1 LKKQYILHL
10 FKHSNLNLY
19 NRFLIKTT
27 FSLFFIVLFLCK
39 SYNIL
44 AQENNDFTTTSPIQ
58 FLSEYIRIPSVSGN
72 ENQAAY
78 FLMQAC
84 EEKGL
89 YIYKISDTIG
99 SVNFAASLYPLDLK
113 KPNIIFHNHMDV
125 VPAGDSCNWNYPPYS
140 GTIAN
145 GKVWGRGSL
154 DNKGLAIIQLFT
166 IEKFVDLASNKDLPY
181 NVTIVCVSGEETGG
195 FTGSAIVSENFKEIF
210 NPVVVIG
217 EGGAGMDNIAFLD
230 KAKIFFGISITE
242 KSSVWLKLSYNVQSA
257 GHASI
262 AGSDYAYKRLI
273 KGLHKLIDKQQPI
286 QITNEVKLMF
296 SEAGKNI
303 GGIKGFAFKNL
314 DRKIF
319 RPTIKKYVKKVPEF
333 ESMLC
338 NTITV
343 SSFGE
348 IYETTNQTPME
359 VHATLD
365 CRLLPGTSTNDM
377 IDIIY
382 KAIND
387 SSLNISILKPSP
399 PAYTSYPDFFF
410 HQLSISIKKIFH
422 DAEVIPM
429 LLPASTDNSYYRASG
444 CPVFGLN
451 PMIIEAKQMNSIHNF
466 NEYIDI
472 EDINN
477 GILIF
482 EDFLQS
488 LLKPI

>member
-1 LKKQYILHL
+1 MH
-10 FKHSNLNLY
+10 HSNRSNCSIC
-19 NRFLIKTT
+19 NCILIKSIIS
-27 FSLFFIVLFLCK
+27 FFVALLFFFQTYQTK
-39 SYNIL
+39 
-44 AQENNDFTTTSPIQ
+44 AQEVYDFTTSSAIQ

-99 SVNFAASLYPLDLK
+99 SVNFAASLYPLNLN
-113 KPNIIFHNHMDV
+113 KPNIVFHNHMDV
-125 VPAGDSCNWNYPPYS
+125 VPAGDSCQWTYAPYS

-145 GKVWGRGSL
+145 GKVWGRGSM

-166 IEKFVDLASNKDLPY
+166 IEKFIGLAINKDLPY

-273 KGLHKLIDKQQPI
+273 KSLHKLIDKQQPI

-296 SEAGKNI
+296 TEAGKSI

-314 DRKIF
+314 DWKIF
-319 RPTIKKYVKKVPEF
+319 RPTIKKYVKNVPEF

-348 IYETTNQTPME
+348 IYNTTNQTPME

-365 CRLLPGTSTNDM
+365 CRLLPG
-377 IDIIY
+377 
-382 KAIND
+382 
-387 SSLNISILKPSP
+387 
-399 PAYTSYPDFFF
+399 
-410 HQLSISIKKIFH
+410 
-422 DAEVIPM
+422 
-429 LLPASTDNSYYRASG
+429 
-444 CPVFGLN
+444 
-451 PMIIEAKQMNSIHNF
+451 
-466 NEYIDI
+466 
-472 EDINN
+472 
-477 GILIF
+477 
-482 EDFLQS
+482 
-488 LLKPI
+488 

>member
-1 LKKQYILHL
+1 MKL
-10 FKHSNLNLY
+10 FKHSNHNIY
-19 NRFLIKTT
+19 HRFLIKST
-27 FSLFFIVLFLCK
+27 FSIFLIVLFLFK
-39 SYNIL
+39 SYKIQ
-44 AQENNDFTTTSPIQ
+44 AQENYDSSTTSAIQ
-58 FLSEYIRIPSVSGN
+58 FLSEYIRIPSASGN
-72 ENQAAY
+72 ENQAAI

-84 EEKGL
+84 EKKGL
-89 YIYKISDTIG
+89 HIYKISDTIG
-99 SVNFAASLYPLDLK
+99 SVNFAASLYPLSLN
-113 KPNIIFHNHMDV
+113 KPNIIFHNHIDI
-125 VPAGDSCNWNYPPYS
+125 VPAGDSNLWIYSPYS
-140 GTIAN
+140 GKIAD
-145 GKVWGRGSL
+145 GKIWGRGSL
-154 DNKGLAIIQLFT
+154 DNKGLAVIQLFT
-166 IEKFVDLASNKDLPY
+166 IEKFIDLAKKKDLPY

-195 FTGSAIVSENFKEIF
+195 FKGSAIVSENFKEIF

-217 EGGAGMDNIAFLD
+217 EGGAGMKDIAFLD
-230 KAKIFFGISITE
+230 KAKTFFGISITE
-242 KSSVWLKLSYNVQSA
+242 KSSVWLKINYKVQSA

-262 AGSDYAYKRLI
+262 VGFDYAFKRLI
-273 KGLHKLIDKQQPI
+273 KGLHKLIDEQQPI

-296 SEAGKNI
+296 SEAGKSI

-338 NTITV
+338 NTITI

-348 IYETTNQTPME
+348 IYNTTNQTPME

-365 CRLLPGTSTNDM
+365 CRLLPGTSINDM

-382 KAIND
+382 KTIND
-387 SSLNISILKPSP
+387 SLLHISILKSSP

-410 HQLSISIKKIFH
+410 HKLSLSIKKIFH

-451 PMIIEAKQMNSIHNF
+451 PMIIEANQMNSIHNF